1 MWNHMTNPIETSGF
15 VADAT
20 TNDYGYDIMMV
31 LLF

>member
-1 MWNHMTNPIETSGF
+1 MTNPIETSGF
-15 VADAT
+15 VANAT